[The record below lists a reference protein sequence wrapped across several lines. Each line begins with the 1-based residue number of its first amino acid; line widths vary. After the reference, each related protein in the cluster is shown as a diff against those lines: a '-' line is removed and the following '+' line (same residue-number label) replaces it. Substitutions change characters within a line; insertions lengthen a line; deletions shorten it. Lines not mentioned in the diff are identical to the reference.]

1 MTDTNIPPAEI
12 TPAVLEAIA
21 FDCIKSSGHRAVVT
35 WTAEDIQNDFM
46 EDWTLEQCQ
55 QWLDENQDSIEN
67 EMIECGREVISQ
79 LLHG

>member
-1 MTDTNIPPAEI
+1 MALTAEQTLSDCSV
-12 TPAVLEAIA
+12 TPLQRAIA
-21 FDCIKSSGHRAVVT
+21 SLRAKGYCAIVM
-35 WTAEDIQNDFM
+35 WTAEDIQNDFV